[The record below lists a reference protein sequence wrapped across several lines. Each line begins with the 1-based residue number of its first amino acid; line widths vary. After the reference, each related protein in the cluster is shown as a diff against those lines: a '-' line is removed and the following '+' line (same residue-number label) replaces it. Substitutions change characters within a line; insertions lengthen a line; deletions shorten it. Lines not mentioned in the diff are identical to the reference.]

1 MMVLFTN
8 IAAVELSVWIGDGGC
23 FQPIS
28 INVWRMCTIYLAIM
42 YSAPSSASAYEGITN
57 MIIWAIMRISRFHLG
72 VGSFSDKICGLLHRY
87 APWTCCQI
95 QRLSALPGSC
105 HWLDKLFQC

>member
-1 MMVLFTN
+1 MMVLFTTPV
-8 IAAVELSVWIGDGGC
+8 AVKLSVWIGDEGC

-28 INVWRMCTIYLAIM
+28 INVWRMGTIYLAVM

-72 VGSFSDKICGLLHRY
+72 VGSFSDKNMWAPAWLRALDLLLNP
-87 APWTCCQI
+87 ASEWAASI
-95 QRLSALPGSC
+95 MSLA
-105 HWLDKLFQC
+105 